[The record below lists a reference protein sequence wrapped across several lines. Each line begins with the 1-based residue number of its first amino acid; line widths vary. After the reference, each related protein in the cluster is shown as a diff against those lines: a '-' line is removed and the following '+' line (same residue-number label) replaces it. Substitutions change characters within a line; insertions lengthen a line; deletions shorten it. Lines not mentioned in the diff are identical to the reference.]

1 MIAPGLILALALG
14 EQNPN
19 QTLISNKLES
29 NGYHTGRVGNS
40 RNAFAQSVVMFKR
53 GFRPEAVRLARTLG
67 FQKVSLLT
75 ASIRSDTNTGD
86 PLAVIVGQDKANFS
100 G

>member
-1 MIAPGLILALALG
+1 
-14 EQNPN
+14 
-19 QTLISNKLES
+19 
-29 NGYHTGRVGNS
+29 
-40 RNAFAQSVVMFKR
+40 MFKR

-67 FQKVSLLT
+67 FQKVGLLT